1 MSEGVRRALNFLA
14 PSDSS
19 ASRPP
24 GFEASPELVR
34 ASPPLLRDSVDVDA
48 EAESQLLLP
57 LFGAAEQPL
66 LSPPTRR
73 VANRRKTLAGV
84 RMVCNTTYSLQRTSA
99 RLRSGRKAPPVA
111 RAAEAFVCRGLGIVK
126 DGEEVTELALQELS
140 RRFEGEVPDH
150 VLATLRELFKVSSQE
165 EEEVDEALLQH
176 GGAAGLELADD
187 GVDAVAHVS
196 S

>member
-1 MSEGVRRALNFLA
+1 M
-14 PSDSS
+14 
-19 ASRPP
+19 
-24 GFEASPELVR
+24 
-34 ASPPLLRDSVDVDA
+34 
-48 EAESQLLLP
+48 
-57 LFGAAEQPL
+57 
-66 LSPPTRR
+66 
-73 VANRRKTLAGV
+73 
-84 RMVCNTTYSLQRTSA
+84 
-99 RLRSGRKAPPVA
+99 
-111 RAAEAFVCRGLGIVK
+111 K

-187 GVDAVAHVS
+187 GVDTVAHVS